1 MKARKNVSSKE
12 IESDVDLDKEVKA
25 LMKEKRIFEREK
37 AITDFFNFE

>member
-1 MKARKNVSSKE
+1 MKTRKNVSEKE
-12 IESDVDLDKEVKA
+12 MEKDIDLDREVRA

>member
-1 MKARKNVSSKE
+1 MKTRKNISKKE
-12 IESDVDLDKEVKA
+12 IENIDLDKEVRA